1 MTLVQADA
9 QQLERCIA
17 AGGVAVFP
25 ADTVYG
31 LACDPQDAAA
41 VERLYELKERSVD
54 KPAAVLF
61 FALDGALA
69 ALPELGQRTRG
80 ALRALLPGG
89 LTVLLANPSGR
100 FGLACAAQPAT
111 LGLRVPAL
119 APGIAALRSVRRP
132 LLQSSANRS
141 GEPDARTLAEVDP
154 ALRAAADLVLDGGAL
169 PGTPSTVLDLR
180 DYENAGDWSVLRE
193 GAVARSTLAAALG
206 GSSR

>member
-1 MTLVQADA
+1 MMLDHADA
-9 QQLERCIA
+9 QRLERCIA

-31 LACDPQDAAA
+31 LACDPQDTAA
-41 VERLYELKERSVD
+41 VKRLYALKGRSAD

-61 FALDGALA
+61 FTLDDALG
-69 ALPELGQRTRG
+69 ALPELGRRTRA
-80 ALRALLPGG
+80 ALEALLPGG
-89 LTVLLANPSGR
+89 LTVLLANPRGR
-100 FGLACAAQPAT
+100 LAQPAT

-119 APGIAALRSVRRP
+119 APAIAALHGVRRP

-154 ALRAAADLVLDGGAL
+154 ALRAGADLVLDGGAL

-180 DYENAGDWSVLRE
+180 DYEDGGRWTVLRE
-193 GAVARSTLAAALG
+193 GAVARGALETALG
-206 GSSR
+206 GAS